1 MIDITDRDTGTLIT
15 QITEEQLA
23 LLIRE
28 LEEESSDDQD
38 YYIDMGTLSLLGA
51 AGMDKAFLHTLG
63 AALGE
68 REGMEIV
75 WRRRE

>member
-28 LEEESSDDQD
+28 LEEESMTTRTTTS
-38 YYIDMGTLSLLGA
+38 TWA
-51 AGMDKAFLHTLG
+51 
-63 AALGE
+63 
-68 REGMEIV
+68 R
-75 WRRRE
+75 